1 MNTGSVAVPFGPRP
15 ISLAA
20 VRRQLAAADIKVGK
34 SVNKWKL
41 KKDASAAMNQLGL
54 QSNSLAVLDALL
66 SFYPEDELRQDA
78 QLVVY
83 PSNLQ
88 LSLRA
93 NGMPG
98 STMRRHLAALVE
110 AGLIL
115 RRDSANGKRYVRKG
129 RTGEV
134 ETAFGF
140 DLSPLLAR
148 AEELAHLAQQVVA
161 ERAAFRKAKEDL
173 TICRRDVRK
182 LISAALEEG
191 ARGDW
196 LAIEDVY
203 IKLVARLPR
212 TPSIADVTDI
222 LDEMELLKQEIVNRL
237 ESLSETEFTSTN
249 AVQLEQHIQN
259 SKPESTDEFEPR
271 SEKELGATPSASK
284 RSISEPLKT
293 FPLGIVLKACPQIGH
308 FGPSGGVTSSRDLMS
323 AADVV
328 RSKLGISPSAYQVA
342 CEIMGPENAAVAVA
356 CILERANL
364 INSAGGY
371 IRDLTR
377 RADRGEF
384 SLGPMVMA
392 LYRAN
397 SHGVARAG

>member
-98 STMRRHLAALVE
+98 STMRRHLGALVE

-129 RTGEV
+129 RTGEI

-182 LISAALEEG
+182 LISAALDEG
-191 ARGDW
+191 AHGDW
-196 LAIEDVY
+196 LAIEDMY

-212 TPSIADVTDI
+212 TI
-222 LDEMELLKQEIVNRL
+222 
-237 ESLSETEFTSTN
+237 F
-249 AVQLEQHIQN
+249 
-259 SKPESTDEFEPR
+259 
-271 SEKELGATPSASK
+271 
-284 RSISEPLKT
+284 
-293 FPLGIVLKACPQIGH
+293 
-308 FGPSGGVTSSRDLMS
+308 
-323 AADVV
+323 
-328 RSKLGISPSAYQVA
+328 
-342 CEIMGPENAAVAVA
+342 AVAGD
-356 CILERANL
+356 R
-364 INSAGGY
+364 G
-371 IRDLTR
+371 DR
-377 RADRGEF
+377 RAAQIIIDLAREAVILGLPFEAAARRDRD
-384 SLGPMVMA
+384 VAIIA
-392 LYRAN
+392 LIERCERLAK
-397 SHGVARAG
+397 VA